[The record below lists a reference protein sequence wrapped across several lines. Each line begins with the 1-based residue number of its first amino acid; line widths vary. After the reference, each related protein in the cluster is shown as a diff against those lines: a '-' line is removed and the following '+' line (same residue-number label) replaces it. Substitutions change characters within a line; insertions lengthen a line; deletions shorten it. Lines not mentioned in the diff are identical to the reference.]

1 MDISVIICYNI
12 HKYGYLSA
20 STRKCMHIVSQFLFV
35 VLFTVAIWQFTKKC
49 RQIKRNI
56 NLGRD
61 KKITDH
67 KSARIKNVL
76 LLALGQKKMF
86 RNPLVAI
93 LHLFVY
99 VGFIIINIEILEII
113 LDGLLG
119 YHRLFAGIGGLY
131 VFLINAFEVL
141 ALLVL
146 IGCAIFLIRRNLVK
160 VKRLVSTDL
169 NGWPHDDANYILI
182 AEITLMSLFLIM
194 NCCDTILAARG
205 VGEYVNTPAT
215 HFLISGGLH
224 GIFNG
229 MNSSTLIAIERTA
242 WWLHIIGILAFMNYL
257 PYSKHL
263 HIILAFPNAYYANL
277 EPMGEMENMADIQRE
292 VLMAMEPESA
302 AAATPQP
309 EGQEPAAPAPF
320 GAKDIFDLNWKNLMD
335 AYSCTECGR
344 CTAACP
350 ASSTGKALSP
360 RLIMMKTRDRVE
372 EVGKNIQKNKA
383 FEPDGKSLLY
393 DYITV
398 EELNACTTC
407 NACVQECPVSISPL
421 DIILQMRR
429 FLVMEESKAPAE
441 WNSMFQNIE
450 NNFAPWQFSPDDRD
464 KWMAEA

>member
-1 MDISVIICYNI
+1 
-12 HKYGYLSA
+12 
-20 STRKCMHIVSQFLFV
+20 
-35 VLFTVAIWQFTKKC
+35 
-49 RQIKRNI
+49 
-56 NLGRD
+56 
-61 KKITDH
+61 
-67 KSARIKNVL
+67 
-76 LLALGQKKMF
+76 
-86 RNPLVAI
+86 
-93 LHLFVY
+93 
-99 VGFIIINIEILEII
+99 
-113 LDGLLG
+113 
-119 YHRLFAGIGGLY
+119 
-131 VFLINAFEVL
+131 
-141 ALLVL
+141 
-146 IGCAIFLIRRNLVK
+146 
-160 VKRLVSTDL
+160 
-169 NGWPHDDANYILI
+169 
-182 AEITLMSLFLIM
+182 
-194 NCCDTILAARG
+194 
-205 VGEYVNTPAT
+205 
-215 HFLISGGLH
+215 
-224 GIFNG
+224 

-302 AAATPQP
+302 AAAAPLP

>member
-1 MDISVIICYNI
+1 
-12 HKYGYLSA
+12 
-20 STRKCMHIVSQFLFV
+20 MHIISQFLFV
-35 VLFTVAIWQFTKKC
+35 VLFVVAIWQFTKKC

-61 KKITDH
+61 KKINDR
-67 KSARIKNVL
+67 KSERIKNVI

-99 VGFIIINIEILEII
+99 GGFIIINIEILEII

-119 YHRLFAGIGGLY
+119 YHRLFSGIGGLY

-146 IGCAIFLIRRNLVK
+146 VSCAIFLVRRNVVK
-160 VKRLVSTDL
+160 VKRLVSGDL

-194 NCCDTILAARG
+194 NSCDTILAARG
-205 VGEYVNTPAT
+205 VGEYVNTPST
-215 HFLISGGLH
+215 HFLISGILH
-224 GIFNG
+224 GLFNG
-229 MNSSTLIAIERTA
+229 LSSSVLIGVERTC

-263 HIILAFPNAYYANL
+263 HIILAFPNAYYASL
-277 EPMGEMENMADIQRE
+277 LPKGEMENMPDIQKE
-292 VLMAMEPESA
+292 VLMAMEPDS
-302 AAATPQP
+302 
-309 EGQEPAAPAPF
+309 PAAQPALDVDGQPLPPQPF

-344 CTAACP
+344 CTQACP
-350 ASSTGKALSP
+350 AAGTGKALSP

-372 EVGKNIQKNKA
+372 AVGKNIQKNKE
-383 FEPDGKSLLY
+383 FQPDGKSLLY

-407 NACVQECPVSISPL
+407 NACVEECPVSISPL

-429 FLVMEESKAPAE
+429 YLVMEESKAPPE

-450 NNFAPWQFSPDDRD
+450 NNFASWQFSPDDRD
-464 KWMAEA
+464 RWMQEA